1 MRECSQETKVT
12 IPRMDRH
19 FAGRLLTMTIL
30 HVGSHGHCIAD
41 MSLGHFWRFIGSYFR
56 TMLVLF
62 DPSYPVAPDQRN
74 KRRHASQKKTFC
86 HSNRTSHESIN
97 RLPVSSELSIK
108 DLEAPLGIRPFCF
121 NGRLGVK
128 RLFEPARPS
137 SLQEAHPG

>member
-1 MRECSQETKVT
+1 
-12 IPRMDRH
+12 MDRH
-19 FAGRLLTMTIL
+19 FAEVFLTITFM
-30 HVGSHGHCIAD
+30 HVDFDGHCIAD
-41 MSLGHFWRFIGSYFR
+41 MSLGQFWRFIGSYFR

-74 KRRHASQKKTFC
+74 KRRHASQKKKTFC
-86 HSNRTSHESIN
+86 HSSRTSRESIN
-97 RLPVSSELSIK
+97 RLPVSSELSTK

-137 SLQEAHPG
+137 CLQEAHPE